1 MNQLSHMQVLCI
13 CKIGFELNASAV
25 ASCGATAAG
34 RLRLHM
40 TNRRCAFVSLILL
53 FGVPSFEFGR
63 NALLGAVSPVI
74 GKILHI
80 TTS

>member
-34 RLRLHM
+34 RLRFAHDKSTMRLCISD
-40 TNRRCAFVSLILL
+40 T
-53 FGVPSFEFGR
+53 
-63 NALLGAVSPVI
+63 ALWRPFL
-74 GKILHI
+74 
-80 TTS
+80 